1 MSDPSIPPELREVIL
16 AAGPAS
22 WNATAPMS
30 AEEHGAEFARMVR
43 DTQALH
49 GLDDS
54 PRAVHWLSVKD
65 GLSLAFVGSSPH
77 SPHLTRALSGAWNR
91 LHADCTQEAG
101 PAPASEQ
108 VIAAA
113 AALYDNRL
121 GWSDGRNPYA
131 PRELWDD
138 LGRALGRDPAG
149 FCGDEPAALPA
160 VPFGVLAVLIGER
173 KLYYHPKRGSVY
185 QEEQRGPAYASFH
198 EGENVFGLTSTD
210 SRAYLVTDAVERW
223 EEAVF
228 YRDIRTDERY
238 VRPAREFDQPGRYLP
253 ISASSGLM
261 PPMIDA
267 PGTLAAGLLELKDR
281 MAEQLAFLAKAETD
295 CIGSN
300 DYDTAARYSARAS
313 VLSPYLT
320 KITALLARS

>member
-1 MSDPSIPPELREVIL
+1 M
-16 AAGPAS
+16 
-22 WNATAPMS
+22 
-30 AEEHGAEFARMVR
+30 
-43 DTQALH
+43 
-49 GLDDS
+49 
-54 PRAVHWLSVKD
+54 
-65 GLSLAFVGSSPH
+65 
-77 SPHLTRALSGAWNR
+77 
-91 LHADCTQEAG
+91 
-101 PAPASEQ
+101 
-108 VIAAA
+108 
-113 AALYDNRL
+113 
-121 GWSDGRNPYA
+121 
-131 PRELWDD
+131 
-138 LGRALGRDPAG
+138 
-149 FCGDEPAALPA
+149 
-160 VPFGVLAVLIGER
+160 LAVLIGER
-173 KLYYHPKRGSVY
+173 KLYYHPKRGGVY
-185 QEEQRGPAYASFH
+185 QETGRRVAHATLFKGERAFFSQSAS
-198 EGENVFGLTSTD
+198 D
-210 SRAYLVTDAVERW
+210 SVDYLVTDLVTAL